1 MEKKNKPKKKK
12 TSNAGDAGSIR
23 GLVRYPGGGNGNLL
37 QYYFLKN
44 PMDRRPGGTVQ
55 WVK

>member
-1 MEKKNKPKKKK
+1 MEKKKKK